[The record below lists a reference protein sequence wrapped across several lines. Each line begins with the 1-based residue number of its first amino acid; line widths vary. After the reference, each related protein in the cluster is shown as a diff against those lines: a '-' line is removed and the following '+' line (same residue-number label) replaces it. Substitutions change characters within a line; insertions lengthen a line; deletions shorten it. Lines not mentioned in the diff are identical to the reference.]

1 MAKNPQPPVISGS
14 GLATLMKRARSAQ
27 IARESA
33 IVSSQV
39 DVDGAIIEITHSDGK
54 TYRVYPAGRVIRS
67 VKSGKMVEA
76 VMHAAADE
84 GLTVS
89 KDGRIAGRVSSELIA
104 KAKAKTGITSD
115 TELLEFALANVAIED
130 NFAEAFHAVRG
141 TVDPDLDF
149 GF

>member
-1 MAKNPQPPVISGS
+1 MAKNHGPSRTS
-14 GLATLMKRARSAQ
+14 GLGSAGHSKRGRNAVSGQFLEVTVARS
-27 IARESA
+27 RP
-33 IVSSQV
+33 
-39 DVDGAIIEITHSDGK
+39 K
-54 TYRVYPAGRVIRS
+54 TAVVEGGTAKGNPMVLRTDRVIRS
-67 VKSGKMVEA
+67 VTSGAMVEA

-104 KAKAKTGITSD
+104 KAKARTGITSD
-115 TELLEFALANVAIED
+115 TELLEFALASVAID
-130 NFAEAFHAVRG
+130 DKFAEAFHAVRG

>member
-1 MAKNPQPPVISGS
+1 MARNHRPSGTSGMAPVRYSKPG
-14 GLATLMKRARSAQ
+14 RSAQ
-27 IARESA
+27 TG
-33 IVSSQV
+33 QFL
-39 DVDGAIIEITHSDGK
+39 EITAVQGRTK
-54 TYRVYPAGRVIRS
+54 TTVVEVTGSQGIHKVFQTDRVIRS
-67 VKSGKMVEA
+67 VRSGKMVAA

-104 KAKAKTGITSD
+104 KAKEKTGITSD
-115 TELLEFALANVAIED
+115 TELLEFALANVAVED
-130 NFAEAFHAVRG
+130 KFADAFHAVRG